1 MPKAAIRE
9 DHRPRVAAE
18 KRLRMRRK
26 LIENALLVFAEK
38 GVDASVIEDVIGAA
52 GVSRGTFYNYY
63 RTNAELQLAAS
74 DELGNEIVQQIE
86 NQTRDNR
93 SPAAR
98 ICTGVRLYL
107 GAARQFPLFARFVA
121 RLGLTA
127 VGPDNLVYRYLPAH
141 LEEGMAAGEFARM
154 PVAVAL
160 DVVLGS
166 VLTAVKRIAAN
177 EADDD
182 HLQAAVLAMLRGL
195 GVAEPKA
202 QAAADAPL
210 APLLLGDDT
219 LFMRSHARFLSQR
232 RRRRERNRPA
242 NHAAYAASGRAP
254 K

>member
-1 MPKAAIRE
+1 MPEGSIRE

-18 KRLRMRRK
+18 RRARMQRK

-38 GVDASVIEDVIGAA
+38 GVDASVIEDVIKTA

-63 RTNAELQLAAS
+63 RTNAELQMAAG

-86 NQTRDNR
+86 TQTRDNP

-107 GAARQFPLFARFVA
+107 RAARQFPLFARFVA
-121 RLGLTA
+121 SLGLAA

-141 LEEGMAAGEFARM
+141 LEEGMATGEFARI
-154 PVAVAL
+154 PVRVAV

-166 VLTAVKRIAAN
+166 VVSAVKRIAAN

-182 HLQAAVLAMLRGL
+182 HLRAAAVAMLRGL
-195 GVAEPKA
+195 GVAEKKA
-202 QAAADAPL
+202 VALSDAPL
-210 APLLLGDDT
+210 APLALGDET

-232 RRRRERNRPA
+232 RRRSRLR
-242 NHAAYAASGRAP
+242 
-254 K
+254 